1 MDLLRVFQ
9 SFLEKFYLS
18 PKTLSLTSDSSQES
32 SQNPQTLHHSS
43 DGWCFGVY
51 FSVLYS
57 VVGKWVWP
65 LGLYCPNLQSSLHFS
80 HWWLIFGDIGGT
92 KTVWVLTL
100 MKDPSALSSIN
111 VNKYFPQPRSIRIK
125 DGKKRQTEERGKI
138 NWSRALLKRGW
149 GGMVVGEKGVEG
161 KKKKRRGLSGWVNNE
176 ACFQCFKG
184 RGEKA

>member
-1 MDLLRVFQ
+1 
-9 SFLEKFYLS
+9 
-18 PKTLSLTSDSSQES
+18 
-32 SQNPQTLHHSS
+32 
-43 DGWCFGVY
+43 
-51 FSVLYS
+51 
-57 VVGKWVWP
+57 
-65 LGLYCPNLQSSLHFS
+65 
-80 HWWLIFGDIGGT
+80 
-92 KTVWVLTL
+92 

-125 DGKKRQTEERGKI
+125 DGEKRQTEERGKI